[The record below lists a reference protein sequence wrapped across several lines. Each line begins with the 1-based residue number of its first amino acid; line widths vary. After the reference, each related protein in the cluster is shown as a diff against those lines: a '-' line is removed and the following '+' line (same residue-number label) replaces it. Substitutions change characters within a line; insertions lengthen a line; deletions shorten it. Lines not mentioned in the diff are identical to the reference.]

1 MRGDEAGLE
10 TVPWAAWL
18 PMPRALDQSRRVC
31 RHLQNRVHSRGA
43 ASREQGEIMLK
54 ARRDAAM
61 KVADSLFA
69 VEKAIDEA
77 LARAAEFHGTLISAR
92 AEANVSALVAH
103 DAFEVAASA
112 FASLAR
118 ARCDIV
124 ETHNRLSEAK
134 IQIGLRTVSIGDL
147 GPKPQVKGFDG
158 ASHLTAVA

>member
-1 MRGDEAGLE
+1 
-10 TVPWAAWL
+10 
-18 PMPRALDQSRRVC
+18 
-31 RHLQNRVHSRGA
+31 
-43 ASREQGEIMLK
+43 MLK

-61 KVADSLFA
+61 KVAESLYA

-92 AEANVSALVAH
+92 AEANVSPLVAH

-118 ARCDIV
+118 ARSDIV

-134 IQIGLRTVSIGDL
+134 IQVGLRTVSIGDV
-147 GPKPQVKGFDG
+147 GPKPAVTGFNG
-158 ASHLTAVA
+158 VSHLTAVA

>member
-1 MRGDEAGLE
+1 M
-10 TVPWAAWL
+10 
-18 PMPRALDQSRRVC
+18 
-31 RHLQNRVHSRGA
+31 
-43 ASREQGEIMLK
+43 MLK
-54 ARRDAAM
+54 ERRAAAM

-92 AEANVSALVAH
+92 TEAKVSALVAH

-134 IQIGLRTVSIGDL
+134 IQVGLRTVAIGDL
-147 GPKPQVKGFDG
+147 GPKPTETGFEG
-158 ASHLTAVA
+158 VSHLTAVA